1 MSLKSLFSAKD
12 MTLGR
17 PWKRILEFAIP
28 MLIGNFAQQ
37 LYNTADSIIVG
48 KFVGDNALAA
58 VGSAMPILNLL
69 LALFVGIA
77 TGAGIVVSQSFGARD
92 RDGLSKAIGN
102 CIALSGIATVVIMI
116 VGPLVTMPLLTLL
129 GTPDSIIGWCAQYLN
144 IYFIGIV
151 GFFFYNMLSG
161 ILRGLGDSVSA
172 LGFLLLAAA
181 LNVVLDLWFVRSM
194 GVAGVAL
201 ATVVSQGIS
210 AIFCYI
216 KLARMGDIFDMN
228 LKTMK
233 LIPSM
238 AMRILRIGVPS
249 GVTQAIMATAGMV
262 VLNLTNAMGETVIA
276 CNVIVM
282 RVDGFAMLPNM
293 TFGQAMSVYTG
304 QNVGA
309 QKFDR
314 VHKGVKQGG
323 LIAASFSTLI
333 TLVLL
338 FLSPILFGFFTDTP
352 ELIDLATRMI
362 RLMAV
367 GYICI
372 SVTQVLGG
380 VMRGAGDT
388 VSPMWISIIS
398 TIIIRI
404 PVAYLLAYLTR
415 SAEYPHGTG
424 LSRCRVECHKDNA
437 QSCIFGSRG
446 ELDGR
451 NAILS
456 ADRGEVKFAVDKVES
471 TSRIGQNVVRFRIYG
486 IDRNLLILSIHL
498 VASSAVAKD
507 LGVTDTDII
516 FLATNGVIALDFL
529 IAALD
534 SERHFVVLH
543 RAHLLRQAADQ
554 CLRIAIL
561 CPRICDA

>member
-1 MSLKSLFSAKD
+1 MSIRSLFAAKD
-12 MTLGR
+12 MTVGR
-17 PWKRILEFAIP
+17 PWKRIMEFSVP
-28 MLIGNFAQQ
+28 MLLGNFAQQ

-92 RDGLSKAIGN
+92 RDGLTKAVGN
-102 CIALSGIATVVIMI
+102 CIALSALATLLIMI
-116 VGPLVTMPLLTLL
+116 LGPMVTRPLLTLL
-129 GTPDSIIGWCAQYLN
+129 GTPDSIIDWCAAYLN

-161 ILRGLGDSVSA
+161 VLRGLGDSVSA

-181 LNVVLDLWFVRSM
+181 LNVLLDLWFVRSM

-201 ATVVSQGIS
+201 ATVISQGIS
-210 AIFCYI
+210 AVFCYI
-216 KLARMGDIFDMN
+216 KLAKMGDLFDLG

-233 LIPSM
+233 LIPSV
-238 AMRILRIGVPS
+238 AGRILRIGIPS
-249 GVTQAIMATAGMV
+249 GITQAIMATAGMV

-309 QKFDR
+309 GKYDR
-314 VHKGVKQGG
+314 VHAGVKQGG
-323 LIAASFSTLI
+323 FIAAAFSTAI
-333 TLVLL
+333 TLILL
-338 FLSPILFGFFTDTP
+338 FLSPVLFGFFTKTP
-352 ELIDLATRMI
+352 ALIDLAVRMI
-362 RLMAV
+362 RIMAV

-398 TIIIRI
+398 TIVIRV
-404 PVAYLLAYLTR
+404 PTAYILAHLTK
-415 SAEYPHGTG
+415 SAEFPHGQPIA
-424 LSRCRVECHKDNA
+424 L
-437 QSCIFGSRG
+437 FGSLMISWVLG
-446 ELDGR
+446 M
-451 NAILS
+451 
-456 ADRGEVKFAVDKVES
+456 V
-471 TSRIGQNVVRFRIYG
+471 
-486 IDRNLLILSIHL
+486 LSIIVFAIGKWKKKML
-498 VASSAVAKD
+498 
-507 LGVTDTDII
+507 T
-516 FLATNGVIALDFL
+516 LA
-529 IAALD
+529 
-534 SERHFVVLH
+534 
-543 RAHLLRQAADQ
+543 
-554 CLRIAIL
+554 
-561 CPRICDA
+561 